1 MWYHSVVLVASP
13 LLIARPM
20 PPAPAPR
27 PGLVELEFGVP
38 IPGVVVD
45 ESQWSRTA
53 LKRLPEGVWN
63 WDEIFGRQAAVVIDI
78 GCGNGRSTL
87 HLAVNHPE
95 WNVLG
100 VDILPVVIRYA
111 TRRANQRG
119 LFHARLAV
127 IGGRELLERHVLPQS
142 VTELHCYHPQP
153 FYDQRFVERRLI
165 TPEFLSLAHRA
176 LLPGGRLVLQTDN
189 PGYWK
194 YICQVAP
201 TFFEWHEQPG
211 PWPDSPQGRTRREIM
226 ARSKGL
232 TIFRG
237 WGVARAG
244 LSWDDAL
251 AQARQLP
258 PPTFDAD
265 RRLKALD
272 QLERETGESPETG
285 PRPAANPPPRR
296 VSRKPPRRRR

>member
-1 MWYHSVVLVASP
+1 
-13 LLIARPM
+13 M
-20 PPAPAPR
+20 PPAPTPH

-38 IPGVVVD
+38 IPGMVVD
-45 ESQWSRTA
+45 ESLWARTA
-53 LKRLPEGVWN
+53 LKRLPEGLWN
-63 WDEIFGRQAAVVIDI
+63 WDELFGRSAPVVIDI

-119 LFHARLAV
+119 LTHARLAV
-127 IGGRELLERHVLPQS
+127 VGGRELLERHVLPSS

-153 FYDQRFVERRLI
+153 FYDRRDVGRRLI

-176 LLPGGRLVLQTDN
+176 LVPGGRLVLQTDN

-194 YICQVAP
+194 YISRVVP
-201 TFFEWHEQPG
+201 TFFDWHEQPG
-211 PWPDSPQGRTRREIM
+211 PWHDSPQGRTRREIM
-226 ARSKGL
+226 AHSKGL
-232 TIFRG
+232 PIFRG
-237 WGVARAG
+237 WGVARGG
-244 LSWDDAL
+244 LSWDEAL

-265 RRLKALD
+265 RRLQALD
-272 QLERETGESPETG
+272 QLERDTGESPATG
-285 PRPAANPPPRR
+285 PRPSAKHPPRHP
-296 VSRKPPRRRR
+296 SSKPPRRRR